1 MNVKLTDAQKIKVL
15 NSADLYAVMR
25 QVLLRENKIR
35 RGREHFWVVGLDL
48 NYKILFIELVSL
60 GASNRL
66 AVKAPEVFRIAIYK
80 QAQHIMMV
88 HNHPGGNI
96 QPSYEDKDMTDMY
109 IKVGQIIHIN
119 VMDHLIIAE
128 ETYYSFEEQGLMEQ
142 LRRSGAYVVKPR
154 EETELEALRLQLEK
168 EAAVKENN
176 MEIAARM
183 LAKGKYT
190 TEEIVELTG
199 LKKGVVERLRRGK
212 GE

>member
-128 ETYYSFEEQGLMEQ
+128 ETYYSFEEQGLMEL
-142 LRRSGAYVVKPR
+142 LRHSGAYEVRPK
-154 EETELEALRLQLEK
+154 EEAELEKLRLELEK
-168 EAAVKENN
+168 EAAVKEK
-176 MEIAARM
+176 MIET
-183 LAKGKYT
+183 AKKAIQEGAT
-190 TEEIVELTG
+190 TDFIVKITG
-199 LKKGVVERLRRGK
+199 LRKATVEKLRRGM